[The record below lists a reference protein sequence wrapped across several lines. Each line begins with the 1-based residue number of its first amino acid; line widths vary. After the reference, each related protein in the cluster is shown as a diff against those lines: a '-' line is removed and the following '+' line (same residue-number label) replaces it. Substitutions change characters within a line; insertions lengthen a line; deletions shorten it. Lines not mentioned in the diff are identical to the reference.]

1 MAKDCGQM
9 DPLEEIRGWH
19 SGESVFVCVMADR
32 GTGGAEKQNG
42 HWRGLKNKKINK
54 TEMEADIK

>member
-1 MAKDCGQM
+1 MAKDCRQM

-42 HWRGLKNKKINK
+42 HWRGLKNVKIK
-54 TEMEADIK
+54 AEMEADIK

>member
-42 HWRGLKNKKINK
+42 HRRGLKNKKK

>member
-42 HWRGLKNKKINK
+42 HWRGLNLKKK
-54 TEMEADIK
+54 KKAEMEADIK

>member
-42 HWRGLKNKKINK
+42 HWRGLNFFF
-54 TEMEADIK
+54 

>member
-32 GTGGAEKQNG
+32 GTGGVEKQNG
-42 HWRGLKNKKINK
+42 HWRGLKNKKNK